1 MKLLLDRQKFL
12 SSLQL
17 VVRATATRSA
27 IQALSGIL
35 ISCDEAGDGS
45 VQLAATDTEIGLRS
59 QVDAKIDTSG
69 RTLAPGRLLVDIVRA
84 FDVDELSLEYKV
96 DKRELEVS
104 GGQSKFVLKG
114 LASEDFPRLPELS
127 SEASLEVPGDVFA
140 QTVDRV
146 ARAASRDETR
156 PVLTGILVSLSGQVL
171 RMVATDSYRL
181 SVRETSAD
189 VGATEDFE
197 VNVPA
202 RALQEVSRIVADM
215 ETERLTIS
223 AADNQVVF
231 GIGSVILSSRMIEG
245 QFPNYQ
251 QLLPESYEHEIRL
264 DRREIMSVVRRV
276 SLMAQRN
283 APLRLRFEDGSL
295 TVTAQTPDVGEASES
310 TPVGYGGEP
319 LEIGFNPQFFQ
330 DGLET
335 AEVDE
340 LVLKLISPL
349 RPGLIEA
356 GATGDE
362 ESGGRFLYLIMPV
375 RLNV

>member
-1 MKLLLDRQKFL
+1 MKLSFDRPAFV
-12 SSLQL
+12 SALQL
-17 VVRATATRSA
+17 VVRATAARSV
-27 IQALSGIL
+27 IQALGGIL
-35 ISCDEAGDGS
+35 ITADKDA
-45 VQLAATDTEIGLRS
+45 VQLAATDTEIGLRT
-59 QVDAKIDTSG
+59 QVDAKVEQPG
-69 RTLAPGRLLVDIVRA
+69 RVLAPGRLLVDIVRA
-84 FDVDELSLEYKV
+84 LNAGEVSLEYKV
-96 DKRELEVS
+96 DKREIEVS

-114 LASEDFPRLPELS
+114 LASEDFPNLPELS
-127 SEASLEVPGDVFA
+127 ANSTIDVPGNVFA
-140 QTVDRV
+140 KTIDRV

-156 PVLTGILVSLSGQVL
+156 PVLTGILVSVSGEGL

-181 SVRETSAD
+181 SVRETGVD
-189 VGATEDFE
+189 VKAAEEFE

-202 RALQEVSRIVADM
+202 RALQEVSRIISDADV
-215 ETERLTIS
+215 EGVTVS
-223 AADNQVVF
+223 AAENQVVF
-231 GIGSVILSSRMIEG
+231 AVGPVVLSSRMIEG

-251 QLLPESYEHEIRL
+251 QLLPESYEHEVRL
-264 DRREIMSVVRRV
+264 DRGELMGVVRRV

-283 APLRLRFEDGSL
+283 APLRLKFEDGSL
-295 TVTAQTPDVGEASES
+295 TVSAQTPDVGEASET
-310 TPVGYGGEP
+310 TPIGYSGDA

-356 GATGDE
+356 DVAEGEGN
-362 ESGGRFLYLIMPV
+362 GKFLYLIMPV

>member
-35 ISCDEAGDGS
+35 ISCDEAGNGS

-84 FDVDELSLEYKV
+84 LDVDELSLEYKI

-127 SEASLEVPGDVFA
+127 SEARLEVPGDVFA

-231 GIGSVILSSRMIEG
+231 GIGSVIVSSRMIEG

-310 TPVGYGGEP
+310 TPVGYGGWCGGIRLHTP
-319 LEIGFNPQFFQ
+319 LFP
-330 DGLET
+330 
-335 AEVDE
+335 
-340 LVLKLISPL
+340 K
-349 RPGLIEA
+349 
-356 GATGDE
+356 
-362 ESGGRFLYLIMPV
+362 
-375 RLNV
+375 RLGK

>member
-1 MKLLLDRQKFL
+1 MKLLLDRSKFL

-17 VVRATATRSA
+17 VVRATAARSA

-35 ISCDEAGDGS
+35 ISTDEADTDS

-59 QVDAKIDTSG
+59 QVDARVEQAG
-69 RTLAPGRLLVDIVRA
+69 RTLAPGRLLLDIVRA
-84 FDVDELSLEYKV
+84 LDVSEVSLEYKV

-104 GGQSKFVLKG
+104 GGQSNFVLKG

-127 SEASLEVPGDVFA
+127 ANGGLEVPGEVFA
-140 QTVDRV
+140 QTIDRV

-156 PVLTGILVSLSGQVL
+156 PVLTGILVSLSGQTL

-181 SVRETSAD
+181 SVRETQAD
-189 VGATEDFE
+189 VGEAEDFE

-215 ETERLTIS
+215 DVDRMTVS
-223 AADNQVVF
+223 AAENQVVF

-251 QLLPESYEHEIRL
+251 QLLPETYEHEIRL
-264 DRREIMSVVRRV
+264 DRREIMAVVRRV

-295 TVTAQTPDVGEASES
+295 TVTAQTPDVGEASET
-310 TPVGYGGEP
+310 TPVGYGGES

-340 LVLKLISPL
+340 LILKLISPL

-356 GATGDE
+356 GAAKE
-362 ESGGRFLYLIMPV
+362 ESGDRFLYLIMPV

>member
-1 MKLLLDRQKFL
+1 MKLSFDRPAFL
-12 SSLQL
+12 SALQL
-17 VVRATATRSA
+17 VVRATATRSV

-35 ISCDEAGDGS
+35 IDADKGT
-45 VQLAATDTEIGLRS
+45 VQFAATDTEIGLRS
-59 QVDAKIDTSG
+59 QVEAKVEQPG
-69 RTLAPGRLLVDIVRA
+69 RVLAPGRLLVDIVKA
-84 FDVDELSLEYKV
+84 LDVNEVLLEYKV

-114 LASEDFPRLPELS
+114 LASEDFPNLPDLASGS
-127 SEASLEVPGDVFA
+127 SINVPGTVFA
-140 QTVDRV
+140 KTIDRV

-156 PVLTGILVSLSGQVL
+156 PVLTGILVSVSGQGL

-181 SVRETSAD
+181 SVRETG
-189 VGATEDFE
+189 VEDKDAQEFE

-202 RALQEVSRIVADM
+202 RALQEVSRIIAD
-215 ETERLTIS
+215 TGADQITIS
-223 AADNQVVF
+223 AAENQVVF
-231 GIGSVILSSRMIEG
+231 GIGPVILSSRMIEG

-251 QLLPESYEHEIRL
+251 QLLPESYEHEVRL
-264 DRREIMSVVRRV
+264 DRGELMGVVRRI

-283 APLRLRFEDGSL
+283 APLRLKFEDGSL
-295 TVTAQTPDVGEASES
+295 TVAAQTPDVGEASET
-310 TPVGYGGEP
+310 TPIRYKGDS

-356 GATGDE
+356 DATEDE
-362 ESGGRFLYLIMPV
+362 GNGRFLYLIMPV